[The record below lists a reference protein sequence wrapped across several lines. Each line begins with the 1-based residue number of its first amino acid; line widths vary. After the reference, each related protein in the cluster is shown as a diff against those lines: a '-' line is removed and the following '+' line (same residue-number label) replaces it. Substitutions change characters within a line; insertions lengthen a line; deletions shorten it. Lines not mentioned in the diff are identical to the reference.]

1 MISYASGLGVALC
14 PRVPTIGFPR
24 LFGFG
29 FRHLTSLPI
38 LRLHSR
44 HNSSLYTAANMEL
57 IKNPKIAVLIN
68 TPPDGTDFPSVVKE
82 CFREAFKSILPTE
95 ELDFFDP
102 VVERKFPD
110 ASKYQLIVLSGGKID
125 ADCSEPWVLGV
136 LDYIRS
142 TAHNFSKTK
151 MLAVCWGH
159 QAVSRAF
166 GGQVRNVPTG
176 SVNTVKEIGLTE
188 TGKKFFP
195 FASTSGFYRVMAI
208 HDSEVETPAPGF
220 VSLAENQECFIN
232 DANTILTF
240 QAHPEI
246 SHELSWKLL
255 LEEDQ
260 KHNRAF
266 SAEKWGL
273 DHPND
278 GLKLL
283 ERVVQWA
290 AE

>member
-82 CFREAFKSILPTE
+82 CFREAFLSILPTE
-95 ELDFFDP
+95 ELDFYDP

-176 SVNTVKEIGLTE
+176 SVVRIEIEVPFELFLIGIEYGQGNWPYGDWQEVLPVCFNLWILCMSGLNSI
-188 TGKKFFP
+188 F
-195 FASTSGFYRVMAI
+195 R
-208 HDSEVETPAPGF
+208 
-220 VSLAENQECFIN
+220 L
-232 DANTILTF
+232 
-240 QAHPEI
+240 
-246 SHELSWKLL
+246 
-255 LEEDQ
+255 
-260 KHNRAF
+260 
-266 SAEKWGL
+266 
-273 DHPND
+273 
-278 GLKLL
+278 
-283 ERVVQWA
+283 
-290 AE
+290 